1 MRRRIPHR
9 FGFVGADRWIGYKF
23 LEDIMLAVVLV
34 IISLLIIGIL
44 VIISIISETQN
55 LTASVLEAFN
65 MNSFTP
71 ARASRTWYGC
81 LVFPF
86 SGIRGTVIKARG
98 RNLDIYGF

>member
-1 MRRRIPHR
+1 
-9 FGFVGADRWIGYKF
+9 
-23 LEDIMLAVVLV
+23 MLAVVLV

-71 ARASRTWYGC
+71 PRPCEPYLIRLLGVPFFGDTGYRDKSSR
-81 LVFPF
+81 
-86 SGIRGTVIKARG
+86 
-98 RNLDIYGF
+98 